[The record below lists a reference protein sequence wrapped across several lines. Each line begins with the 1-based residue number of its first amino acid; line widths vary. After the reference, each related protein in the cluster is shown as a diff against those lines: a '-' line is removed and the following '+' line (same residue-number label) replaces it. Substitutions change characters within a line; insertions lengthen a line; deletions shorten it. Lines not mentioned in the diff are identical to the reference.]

1 MLEKIALM
9 AAIVLPLWNLPL
21 IHKIVKRKSSK
32 DVSLCWAVG
41 MWVCL
46 VLMAP
51 SGFTSADIVWRV
63 FNITNLSLFSCVV
76 VVVLWY
82 HR

>member
-1 MLEKIALM
+1 MMEKVALM
-9 AAIVLPLWNLPL
+9 AALVLPLWNVPL
-21 IHKIVKRKSSK
+21 ILKIVRRKSSK
-32 DVSLCWAVG
+32 DVSLYWAVG

-51 SGFTSADIVWRV
+51 AAFTSEDIVWRV
-63 FNITNLSLFSCVV
+63 FNIANLSLFSVVV

-82 HR
+82 QR